1 MLWKHRNSHYNVL
14 INIYFL
20 LVHGS
25 SNKFLHHEE
34 HSGACRL
41 CSAKVTHSAWNTT
54 ELEIWFIHTF
64 QEKDVSQVCLG
75 RLTYLLTQFAT
86 KKSNR
91 GNNHGIFHYQ
101 KLKSKQSPHLGGLRV
116 KCAMEIL
123 YECSCIWKYEITAV
137 CPKFEKYIIFFST
150 CTVVLVLRSIMSAIV
165 PCCSQDLV

>member
-1 MLWKHRNSHYNVL
+1 MKYNRIRN
-14 INIYFL
+14 
-20 LVHGS
+20 LVH
-25 SNKFLHHEE
+25 
-34 HSGACRL
+34 
-41 CSAKVTHSAWNTT
+41 THISR
-54 ELEIWFIHTF
+54 EGCFSDMYLE
-64 QEKDVSQVCLG
+64 
-75 RLTYLLTQFAT
+75 RPTYLLTRFAT
-86 KKSNR
+86 KTSNR

-123 YECSCIWKYEITAV
+123 YECSSIWKYEITAV

>member
-1 MLWKHRNSHYNVL
+1 MKYNRIRN
-14 INIYFL
+14 
-20 LVHGS
+20 LVH
-25 SNKFLHHEE
+25 
-34 HSGACRL
+34 
-41 CSAKVTHSAWNTT
+41 THISR
-54 ELEIWFIHTF
+54 EGCFSDMYLE
-64 QEKDVSQVCLG
+64 
-75 RLTYLLTQFAT
+75 RPTYLLTRFAT

-101 KLKSKQSPHLGGLRV
+101 KLKSKQSLHLGGLRV